1 VTTAPPL
8 TIRPLADADLS
19 MLHAWFAE
27 PHLRPF
33 YMRSDMTTDDVDVK
47 FRPRCEPGHPT
58 KVLIALI
65 GGKPYGYCQW
75 YLNRS
80 YPDWATTIATADS
93 VSIDY
98 FIGDPKY
105 LGQGL
110 AAPMLGLLLENA
122 APAICTEDRDFFI
135 THDNDNLIAQRATL
149 AAGFVPVRALVN
161 IGKPSTLYMRRVE

>member
-1 VTTAPPL
+1 MTSPPL
-8 TIRPLADADLS
+8 TIRSLDVDELA
-19 MLHAWFAE
+19 MLHVWFAE

-33 YMRSDMTTDDVDVK
+33 YMRSDMTSDDVTLK

-58 KVLIALI
+58 KVLIASN
-65 GGKPYGYCQW
+65 GGKPYGNCQW

-80 YPDWATTIATADS
+80 YPDWAKTIATADGVS
-93 VSIDY
+93 VDY

-110 AAPMLGLLLENA
+110 AAPMLRLLPERA
-122 APAICTEDRDFFI
+122 APDVSTEDRDFFI

-149 AAGFVPVRALVN
+149 AAGFVPLRSLVN